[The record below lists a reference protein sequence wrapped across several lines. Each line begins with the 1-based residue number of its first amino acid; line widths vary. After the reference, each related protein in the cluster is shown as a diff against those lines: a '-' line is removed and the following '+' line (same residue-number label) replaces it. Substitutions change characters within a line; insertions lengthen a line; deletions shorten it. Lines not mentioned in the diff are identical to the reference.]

1 LLSINITFEFL
12 PMKLM
17 RRSHRYAACA
27 LMFAASL
34 ATLTSAPGFAQA
46 NWPDRPVKLIVP
58 YAPGG
63 TTDFAARQI
72 AQKLTEQTGKAFFV
86 ENKAGASGTIGTDM
100 VAKSQPDGATF
111 QINDTTYAML
121 PHLFK
126 KLPWDHGKDL
136 VPVTIIAQTPLV
148 LVVSEKSPYKT
159 LQDLIAFAKKSPG
172 KLNYGS
178 GGVGSSTHL
187 GAELFKDAAKIDVAH
202 VPFKGAGEAMLNVV
216 SGNVDFLVTAAPTA
230 IPQVSGG
237 KIRALVVTSTKRI
250 ATLATVPT
258 TSEVNLKDF
267 NASNWFGIAAPKGT
281 SPAVI
286 DKLHAEVM
294 KALASTDLAK
304 RFADQG
310 AEPGGISP
318 VEFQAFVKAETVRWG
333 KVIRAAD
340 VKPE

>member
-1 LLSINITFEFL
+1 MKQHLIFSTALAVAATFV
-12 PMKLM
+12 
-17 RRSHRYAACA
+17 H
-27 LMFAASL
+27 SL
-34 ATLTSAPGFAQA
+34 AIAQTT
-46 NWPDRPVKLIVP
+46 WPEKPVKLIVP

-100 VAKSQPDGATF
+100 VAKAQPDGATF

-136 VPVTIIAQTPLV
+136 IPVTIIAQTPLV

-159 LQDLIAFAKKSPG
+159 VQDLVAFAKKNPG

-187 GAELFKDAAKIDVAH
+187 GGELFKDAAKIDATH

-216 SGNVDFLVTAAPTA
+216 SGSVDFLVTAAPTA
-230 IPQVSGG
+230 IPQVNGGRIYDGFVVYGDDLGESWCGEFTANSG
-237 KIRALVVTSTKRI
+237 A
-250 ATLATVPT
+250 
-258 TSEVNLKDF
+258 
-267 NASNWFGIAAPKGT
+267 
-281 SPAVI
+281 
-286 DKLHAEVM
+286 
-294 KALASTDLAK
+294 
-304 RFADQG
+304 
-310 AEPGGISP
+310 
-318 VEFQAFVKAETVRWG
+318 
-333 KVIRAAD
+333 
-340 VKPE
+340 